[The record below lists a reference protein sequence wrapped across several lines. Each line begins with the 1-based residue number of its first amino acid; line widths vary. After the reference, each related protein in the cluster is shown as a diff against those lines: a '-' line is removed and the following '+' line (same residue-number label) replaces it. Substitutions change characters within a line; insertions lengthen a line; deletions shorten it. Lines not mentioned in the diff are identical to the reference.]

1 MFNIISPY
9 IVVYICWSGWP
20 EAQEIVTRSRS
31 PININRFLL
40 SSSKG
45 NNFSIHISGLANEA
59 AARSRPM
66 EKRGEIDNTKSKIL
80 DNYKKNGVRLND
92 ILNFAKAFIP

>member
-40 SSSKG
+40 SSSK
-45 NNFSIHISGLANEA
+45 GLANEA

>member
-1 MFNIISPY
+1 MILMCLLYLVCVLIM
-9 IVVYICWSGWP
+9 IVCVF
-20 EAQEIVTRSRS
+20 V
-31 PININRFLL
+31 
-40 SSSKG
+40 
-45 NNFSIHISGLANEA
+45 GLANEA